1 MSAPGVSWDAILK
14 MAKIKLALI
23 TDLSMY
29 IFFGKGTR
37 GRISYIFNRYR
48 KANKNYL
55 KYYDSKEEAKHIL
68 NLLQILACTYS
79 LEKIQEVEFL
89 IFLIGIGK
97 PTRNI

>member
-37 GRISYIFNRYR
+37 GGISYISKRYR
-48 KANKNYL
+48 KANKKYL
-55 KYYDSKEEAKHIL
+55 KYDSKEEAKHVIL
-68 NLLQILACTYS
+68 RR
-79 LEKIQEVEFL
+79 K
-89 IFLIGIGK
+89 
-97 PTRNI
+97 